1 MTKLNRAPQ
10 TDHSERFALTCRR
23 LRTAN
28 AISQRELSALMDKFG
43 YSMSRA
49 SIQRLENGQRLP
61 TLDDVYAYSHVF
73 NIGIAQIMIGT
84 DRFGIPYAGPHNHTE
99 RVEEKTR

>member
-1 MTKLNRAPQ
+1 MTEQ

-28 AISQRELSALMDKFG
+28 AISQRELSALMTKFG

-73 NIGIAQIMIGT
+73 NIGVAQIMIGT
-84 DRFGIPYAGPHNHTE
+84 NRFGIPFTGPLDPAL
-99 RVEEKTR
+99 RIP